1 MRVGDVLVVTP
12 AARLKIWAGRLDSM
26 RRSLL
31 DGLQLSEAIAA
42 TDGLEPNIN
51 DLHINVESDK
61 DYFSIRPANTSSAKT
76 DNILVEALHD
86 TGVYSLLPSF
96 SM

>member
-12 AARLKIWAGRLDSM
+12 AARLKIWARRLDSM

-31 DGLQLSEAIAA
+31 DSLKLSEAIAA

-51 DLHINVESDK
+51 NLPIDGERDK
-61 DYFSIRPANTSSAKT
+61 DYFSIRPADTRSAKG
-76 DNILVEALHD
+76 DFID
-86 TGVYSLLPSF
+86 G
-96 SM
+96 